1 MLSDAR
7 FETSLPCSDLQRA
20 ESFYADKLGLT
31 PTDEGPAGAFYQ
43 GRDGTRFILF
53 PSIGSASGS
62 HSQMG
67 FMVADIDAEVHD
79 LRQRGVQFEEYDF
92 PGFDKATGIA
102 DVGGTRAA
110 WFKDSEGNCWA
121 WSSSPN
127 AVVLSKLRL
136 KFLGSRFVPA
146 AVVKTS

>member
-7 FETSLPCSDLQRA
+7 FETSLPCGDLQRA
-20 ESFYADKLGLT
+20 KSFYADQLGLT

-53 PSIGSASGS
+53 PSSGSASGS

-67 FMVADIDAEVHD
+67 FMVADIDAEARD
-79 LRQRGVQFEEYDF
+79 LKQRGVQFEEYDF

-110 WFKDSEGNCWA
+110 WFKDSEGN
-121 WSSSPN
+121 
-127 AVVLSKLRL
+127 L
-136 KFLGSRFVPA
+136 LGLVEQS
-146 AVVKTS
+146 

>member
-20 ESFYADKLGLT
+20 KSFYTDKLGLT

-53 PSIGSASGS
+53 PSSGSASGS

-67 FMVADIDAEVHD
+67 FMVADIDAEVRD
-79 LRQRGVQFEEYDF
+79 LKQRGAQFEEYDF

-110 WFKDSEGNCWA
+110 WFKDSEGN
-121 WSSSPN
+121 
-127 AVVLSKLRL
+127 L
-136 KFLGSRFVPA
+136 LGLVEQS
-146 AVVKTS
+146 